1 MAFKKKIEIKQEVE
15 QLPNEIPYK
24 DFTILVEPHE
34 LGVRAILC
42 TSWGTVVTQEY
53 GERESAIEKVKAYAE

>member
-1 MAFKKKIEIKQEVE
+1 MAFKKKIEVKQEVE

-34 LGVRAILC
+34 LGARVILL
-42 TSWGTVVTQEY
+42 TSWGTVATQEY
-53 GERESAIEKVKAYAE
+53 GEREACISKVKQYAE